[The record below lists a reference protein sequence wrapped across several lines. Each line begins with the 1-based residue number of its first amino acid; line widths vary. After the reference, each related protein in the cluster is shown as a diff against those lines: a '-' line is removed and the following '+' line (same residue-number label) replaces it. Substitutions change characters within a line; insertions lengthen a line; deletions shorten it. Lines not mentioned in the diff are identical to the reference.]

1 MRRAMVRRTINV
13 SEAVDRLIRQRV
25 AEEGS
30 YSAAVARLVEA
41 GTRAARPEKRPAL
54 CGERRRAPDLG
65 IAAER
70 YLRAAPRRRR

>member
-1 MRRAMVRRTINV
+1 MVRRTTNV

-41 GTRAARPEKRPAL
+41 GTRTLGRKSVPPYVATGDGP
-54 CGERRRAPDLG
+54 PDLG

>member
-1 MRRAMVRRTINV
+1 M

-41 GTRAARPEKRPAL
+41 GTRTLGRKSVPPYVATGDGP
-54 CGERRRAPDLG
+54 PDLG